1 VYHFMKMRLILLVLL
16 TIAMVHVY
24 AQDSKKKLGQTS
36 ALDTSV
42 KVTQLDT
49 LKTDTTISAKK
60 DSVVIKHHDP
70 AKATR
75 RSAILPGWGQAY
87 NKEYWKIPIVYAA
100 IGIPTYTFFYN
111 NEWYKKTRDA
121 YSIVVNKEYDRYDEI
136 DPALINKETGLPI
149 DANALQNYRNEFR
162 RNRDYSIIFFMI
174 AWGLNV
180 VDATVFGHLKEFD
193 VSEDLSMHVKPVYD
207 FNTKAAG
214 LTFAFN
220 FKNPVPKQW
229 MVK

>member
-1 VYHFMKMRLILLVLL
+1 MKIHFILLILITLVLR
-16 TIAMVHVY
+16 VN
-24 AQDSKKKLGQTS
+24 AQDAKQQLGQTN
-36 ALDTSV
+36 TF
-42 KVTQLDT
+42 
-49 LKTDTTISAKK
+49 DTTKQANIKADSIVGVKK
-60 DSVVIKHHDP
+60 DSIVVKKHHDP
-70 AKATR
+70 HKATR
-75 RSAILPGWGQAY
+75 RSAIIPGWGQAY

-100 IGIPTYTFFYN
+100 IGIPTYTFLYN

-180 VDATVFGHLKEFD
+180 VDATVFAHLKEFD
-193 VSEDLSMHVKPVYD
+193 ISEDLSMRVKPAYD
-207 FNTKAAG
+207 FNTKAPG

-229 MVK
+229 IVK